1 MKRFSKLIL
10 ITFSLLSLISCVH
23 KNPSL
28 DMDHSALQL
37 RQFQKRE
44 LNSTN
49 EIEVMKTAVS
59 ALQDL
64 GFTVKNANSELGIIN
79 AEMQISDSSSFSQYM
94 QSWIFEETTIA
105 SVKHLDA
112 TINVEKI
119 SDKVIMR
126 VNFVTKALN
135 KVGGII
141 RSEPILDPKFYQEF
155 FNRIDK
161 ALFLKQNKL

>member
-1 MKRFSKLIL
+1 MTKKSKLIL
-10 ITFSLLSLISCVH
+10 ITLSLLSLASCAH
-23 KNPSL
+23 QNPSL
-28 DMDHSALQL
+28 DMNHSALQL
-37 RQFQKRE
+37 RQFQKKE
-44 LNSTN
+44 LTSTN
-49 EIEVMKTAVS
+49 EMEVMKTAVS

-64 GFTVKNANSELGIIN
+64 GFTVKSTNSDLGIIN
-79 AEMQISDSSSFSQYM
+79 AEMQISDSSGFSQYM
-94 QSWIFEETTIA
+94 QSWIFQETTIA

-141 RSEPILDPKFYQEF
+141 RSEPILDPQFYQDF